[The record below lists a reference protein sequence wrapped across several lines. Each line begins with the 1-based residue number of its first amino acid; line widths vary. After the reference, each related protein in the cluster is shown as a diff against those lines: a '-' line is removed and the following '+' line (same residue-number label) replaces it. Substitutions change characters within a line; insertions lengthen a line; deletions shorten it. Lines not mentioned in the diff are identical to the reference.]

1 MAITR
6 VHNLGEALGYH
17 LRPLLPPPPIL
28 TLEVLAVEQVEV
40 LQVHQPSQRLD
51 VPCCVWGCVVRSG
64 VDQMSEYQHECVGD
78 ALEQHT
84 HLPDCSNF

>member
-1 MAITR
+1 MDER
-6 VHNLGEALGYH
+6 SKYQHERGGDALRHH
-17 LRPLLPPPPIL
+17 LRPLLPLPPIL

-64 VDQMSEYQHECVGD
+64 VDERSEYQHERGGD
-78 ALEQHT
+78 ALPPHLHT
-84 HLPDCSNF
+84 